1 MMRLLLNFR
10 AERSDIPTMSM
21 TIQTRD
27 PTARLRAVGLRPT
40 RQRITLAPLLF
51 GSCDRHITAEQL
63 HAEATAA
70 DARVSLA
77 TVYHTLHQ
85 FMDAV
90 PLREVTA
97 PPRRSWLDTNPQP
110 HHPFP
115 N

>member
-21 TIQTRD
+21 TIQTREA
-27 PTARLRAVGLRPT
+27 TARLRAVGLRPT
-40 RQRITLAPLLF
+40 RQRITLAQLLF

-77 TVYHTLHQ
+77 TVYN
-85 FMDAV
+85 
-90 PLREVTA
+90 RSEE
-97 PPRRSWLDTNPQP
+97 RRVGKGCVSTCRYRWSPY
-110 HHPFP
+110 H
-115 N
+115 